1 MQRVALRDVD
11 LASFRAVIG
20 PEGCADGAIAVQR
33 GAVVQMAWEASQQL
47 LTGTVRDGASAA
59 KHSDARHGE
68 IRTVSASF
76 RASPGFPLRFREGYC
91 SCARGTNCVHV
102 AALVLAAT
110 DETLLPAPT
119 VAGIT
124 ARRSTLPWEQSLDS
138 LLASQQ
144 ARGASVNGDAA
155 AGAPL
160 AVELSL
166 VQNTPE
172 PFRYPSYST
181 DNGRHEPTVADA
193 TRKFKLQ
200 ARLVQPGRLG
210 GWVAGS
216 LSWSRLD
223 HLLLR
228 DEFPAAHL
236 RLLHELYALHRAS
249 SAQQSGYHYAY
260 TSSPGYG
267 DQKYLDLSACE
278 SRQLWPVLEQ
288 AHAVGLPFV
297 YRGKQ
302 GTVPP
307 PGTAELCLDV
317 TTDGSTLLIA
327 SVIKTDDDTDAVPLR
342 FIGTEGHGV
351 IYADRAQ
358 APQGELARFRL
369 ARLTHP
375 VPAQLQQLALADE
388 RLVIPE
394 AGQAAFLSRYYPGL
408 RRQATVTSS
417 DGSFTAPEISG
428 PALVARAAYTRGH
441 HVDLRWE
448 WSYRVGD
455 TELRAP
461 LGASRDPFR
470 DQEAEARVLA
480 GLSLPASAPGVP
492 IEATERGLLA
502 LSAGGPPGGNGGR
515 EPSMGG
521 VPGKFP
527 PGGNQ
532 AAVTLRG
539 LNAMT
544 FSTEVLPLLQGRD
557 DVRVEVTGQVPDY
570 HEAGDSLEI
579 GLSTGELD
587 GERDWFDLGIT
598 VTVEGREVPFTDLFV
613 ALAHG
618 QSHMLLAD
626 GAYFSLNKPEL
637 AALSRLIEEARALQD
652 QPDGSLRISRFQA
665 GLWEELAALGVVG
678 HQAAAWQRQVQ
689 GLLAV
694 EEIDAVPAPAALNA
708 RLRPYQLA
716 GFQWLAFLWGH
727 GLGGILADD
736 MGLGKTLQTLALI
749 QHVKDVARP
758 EQAAANSFFP
768 DGGGH
773 DDPRGQ
779 GQEKR
784 SSVQHP
790 PFLIVAPTSVV
801 ANWAA
806 EAHRFAPDLKVV
818 TVSDTFGRRG
828 GTLAHVTAGA
838 DAVVTSYT
846 LLRLDFE
853 AYGGREWAGLILD
866 EAQYVKN
873 HQSKAYQ
880 CARRVAA
887 PFKVAITGTPMENNL
902 MELWSLL
909 SIAAPGLFP
918 NPERFKDYYARPIE
932 KSANADLL
940 AQLRRRIRP
949 LIMRR
954 TKEQVAADLPEKQ
967 EQVLEVELHPRH
979 RKVYQTHLQR
989 ERQKVL
995 GLLDDV
1001 NHNRFTILRSL
1012 TLLRQLSLHAALIDE
1027 ELGDVPSAKID
1038 SLLEQIED
1046 VVGGGHRALVF
1057 SQFTRFLRMAR
1068 TRLEASGVECCYLDG
1083 STTNRAAVISS
1094 FKDGTAPVFLISL
1107 KAGGFGLNL
1116 TEADY
1121 CFLLDPWWNPATEAQ
1136 AVDRTHRIGQTRNV
1150 MVYRLIASGTI
1161 EEKVM
1166 ALKARKAELFSS
1178 VIDSEGAFS
1187 SALSADDIRALFA

>member
-1 MQRVALRDVD
+1 M
-11 LASFRAVIG
+11 
-20 PEGCADGAIAVQR
+20 
-33 GAVVQMAWEASQQL
+33 
-47 LTGTVRDGASAA
+47 
-59 KHSDARHGE
+59 
-68 IRTVSASF
+68 
-76 RASPGFPLRFREGYC
+76 
-91 SCARGTNCVHV
+91 
-102 AALVLAAT
+102 
-110 DETLLPAPT
+110 
-119 VAGIT
+119 
-124 ARRSTLPWEQSLDS
+124 
-138 LLASQQ
+138 
-144 ARGASVNGDAA
+144 
-155 AGAPL
+155 
-160 AVELSL
+160 
-166 VQNTPE
+166 
-172 PFRYPSYST
+172 
-181 DNGRHEPTVADA
+181 
-193 TRKFKLQ
+193 
-200 ARLVQPGRLG
+200 
-210 GWVAGS
+210 
-216 LSWSRLD
+216 
-223 HLLLR
+223 
-228 DEFPAAHL
+228 
-236 RLLHELYALHRAS
+236 
-249 SAQQSGYHYAY
+249 
-260 TSSPGYG
+260 
-267 DQKYLDLSACE
+267 
-278 SRQLWPVLEQ
+278 
-288 AHAVGLPFV
+288 
-297 YRGKQ
+297 
-302 GTVPP
+302 
-307 PGTAELCLDV
+307 
-317 TTDGSTLLIA
+317 
-327 SVIKTDDDTDAVPLR
+327 
-342 FIGTEGHGV
+342 
-351 IYADRAQ
+351 
-358 APQGELARFRL
+358 
-369 ARLTHP
+369 
-375 VPAQLQQLALADE
+375 
-388 RLVIPE
+388 
-394 AGQAAFLSRYYPGL
+394 
-408 RRQATVTSS
+408 
-417 DGSFTAPEISG
+417 
-428 PALVARAAYTRGH
+428 
-441 HVDLRWE
+441 
-448 WSYRVGD
+448 
-455 TELRAP
+455 
-461 LGASRDPFR
+461 
-470 DQEAEARVLA
+470 
-480 GLSLPASAPGVP
+480 
-492 IEATERGLLA
+492 
-502 LSAGGPPGGNGGR
+502 
-515 EPSMGG
+515 
-521 VPGKFP
+521 
-527 PGGNQ
+527 
-532 AAVTLRG
+532 
-539 LNAMT
+539 
-544 FSTEVLPLLQGRD
+544 
-557 DVRVEVTGQVPDY
+557 
-570 HEAGDSLEI
+570 
-579 GLSTGELD
+579 
-587 GERDWFDLGIT
+587 
-598 VTVEGREVPFTDLFV
+598 
-613 ALAHG
+613 
-618 QSHMLLAD
+618 
-626 GAYFSLNKPEL
+626 
-637 AALSRLIEEARALQD
+637 
-652 QPDGSLRISRFQA
+652 
-665 GLWEELAALGVVG
+665 
-678 HQAAAWQRQVQ
+678 
-689 GLLAV
+689 
-694 EEIDAVPAPAALNA
+694 
-708 RLRPYQLA
+708 
-716 GFQWLAFLWGH
+716 
-727 GLGGILADD
+727 
-736 MGLGKTLQTLALI
+736 
-749 QHVKDVARP
+749 
-758 EQAAANSFFP
+758 
-768 DGGGH
+768 
-773 DDPRGQ
+773 
-779 GQEKR
+779 
-784 SSVQHP
+784 
-790 PFLIVAPTSVV
+790 APTSVV

-828 GTLAHVTAGA
+828 GTLAHVTDGA